1 MIEVELGKVLI
12 LINLVMLAIAIIVY
26 CIAVNINSYR
36 KNSIVGIVIGICV
49 MGVSITLISKV
60 TPTSVLNETIL
71 DKNVVGVEKYSGYT
85 GNDYRVVYEDGTV
98 DKMIGS
104 IDNTLLTDKENEYE
118 YRVNLVKYYKDI
130 GTVRIINERKRLV
143 IVQIE
148 NDENKNEKTD

>member
-36 KNSIVGIVIGICV
+36 KNNIVGIVIGICV
-49 MGVSITLISKV
+49 MGASITLISKV

-85 GNDYRVVYEDGTV
+85 GTDYRVVYEDGTV

-104 IDNTLLTDKENEYE
+104 IDNDLLTDKENEYE